1 MTAAKR
7 SPTMGSVSHTVL
19 VAPAMRA
26 VRAVWTLSSRP
37 ISTPVTVGAA
47 PPRVTIHEAPS
58 ARADTVWPS
67 GAGMRM
73 AVKSGPAAQR
83 ALAASPALAAAGT
96 FMRAAASNTTQTASP
111 RRKTAAPT
119 GAAQAKVSRVVASPT
134 SAVTGTAPPAGTTEG
149 LAPSGTSPGA

>member
-1 MTAAKR
+1 
-7 SPTMGSVSHTVL
+7 MGSVSQTVL

-37 ISTPVTVGAA
+37 SSTPLTLKAG
-47 PPRVTIHEAPS
+47 PPRETIHEAPS

-83 ALAASPALAAAGT
+83 ARAAPPALAGM

-119 GAAQAKVSRVVASPT
+119 GAAQAKVRRVVSSLT
-134 SAVTGTAPPAGTTEG
+134 SAVTGTAPPAGTGDG
-149 LAPSGTSPGA
+149 LAPSGTAPGA